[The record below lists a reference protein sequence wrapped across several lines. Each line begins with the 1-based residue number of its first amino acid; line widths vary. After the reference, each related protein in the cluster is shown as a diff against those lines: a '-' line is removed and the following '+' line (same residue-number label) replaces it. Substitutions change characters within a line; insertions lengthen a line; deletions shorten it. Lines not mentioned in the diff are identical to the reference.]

1 MVNENEVRSRW
12 TEFVTEVARA
22 KISVGTVLG
31 STTFLGVHE
40 GTVRIGCVDEF
51 QMASVERNREVL
63 AEMFFAI
70 FRVRARVA
78 GERNTLSEQ
87 HESAASKAEEEHPIV
102 KALKR
107 ELGAEPI

>member
-1 MVNENEVRSRW
+1 MS
-12 TEFVTEVARA
+12 RA

-31 STTFLGVHE
+31 STTLLGVQD

-51 QMASVERNREVL
+51 QLASVERNREVL
-63 AEMFFAI
+63 SEMFFTV
-70 FRVRARVA
+70 FRVRVRIA
-78 GERNTLSEQ
+78 GERIVRPEAGASD
-87 HESAASKAEEEHPIV
+87 AAQAEEEHPII